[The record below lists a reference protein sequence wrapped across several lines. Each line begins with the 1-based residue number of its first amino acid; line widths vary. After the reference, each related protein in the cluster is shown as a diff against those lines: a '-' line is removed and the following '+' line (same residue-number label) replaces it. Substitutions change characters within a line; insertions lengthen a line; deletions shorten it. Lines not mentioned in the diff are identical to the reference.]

1 MVSELGVS
9 ELPPLDVA
17 EASSICCNCAR
28 RLRISLLSDGVVLPV
43 IPPLEGAELEQASND
58 EDESV
63 DDAPVDEELVEEL
76 GSICD
81 IREASIWLA

>member
-1 MVSELGVS
+1 
-9 ELPPLDVA
+9 
-17 EASSICCNCAR
+17 
-28 RLRISLLSDGVVLPV
+28 VLPV